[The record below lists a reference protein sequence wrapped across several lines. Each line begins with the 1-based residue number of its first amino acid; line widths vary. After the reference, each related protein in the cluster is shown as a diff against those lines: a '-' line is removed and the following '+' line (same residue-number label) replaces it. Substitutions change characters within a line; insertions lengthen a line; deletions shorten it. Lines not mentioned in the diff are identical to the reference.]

1 MELNEKKL
9 FPEVQNPELLQY
21 QLVTKKD
28 LLNFS
33 NLLIREIQ
41 LNKPAAE
48 PLKKWLRSVDVRN
61 LLNISSATL
70 QNFRVNNSI
79 KYTRIGSI
87 FYYSSEDIQ
96 KILDKTHTQKP

>member
-33 NLLIREIQ
+33 TLLIKEIQ
-41 LNKPAAE
+41 LNKPATE
-48 PLKKWLRSVDVRN
+48 PLKKWMRSVDVRN
-61 LLNISSATL
+61 LLHISSTTL
-70 QNFRVNNSI
+70 QNFRVANLI

-87 FYYSSEDIQ
+87 YYYNSEDIQ
-96 KILDKTHTQKP
+96 KILDQRNSLKP